1 MLDRSGRRGGGAGGV
16 GRWIPAATMML
27 LSLLSYV
34 DRNVLAQLSPVILRE
49 THLSVQDYG
58 FVISAFSLAYCV
70 GNPVWGR
77 LIDRYGVRAGA
88 AAAAIV
94 WTVASASHALAA
106 GLAGFALARV
116 VLGFGEGATFP
127 AGLRTAT
134 QTLDPERRAR
144 GLALAYS
151 GGSLGAVVT
160 PLIVTPVALRWGWRA
175 AFMCTGVLGAA
186 WLLCWAVVSRRPEL
200 RAAAETGDDAPPS
213 WRDRSLWGFAAAYA
227 LGGLPLGFVL
237 YYAPVHLGRGLGYDQ
252 ATLGHVLWV
261 PPLGWEVGYFFW
273 GWVLDRSRGPERFAR
288 ILRVLA
294 FLGLPFAA
302 TPMARSLPVL
312 LALMFSAM
320 FVSAGF
326 VIVSLGEV
334 TDRHPTRHGG
344 YLAGIGA
351 GAWAAL
357 MAPTMPAF
365 GRLFDRGLYGA
376 AYGAAAVCPM
386 LGWLA
391 WTALGSQRRSSVL

>member
-1 MLDRSGRRGGGAGGV
+1 MLDRSERQGGAAGAV

-34 DRNVLAQLSPVILRE
+34 DRNVLAQLSPMILRE

-77 LIDRYGVRAGA
+77 LIDRYGVRVGA

-94 WTVASASHALAA
+94 WTVASASHALAT

-160 PLIVTPVALRWGWRA
+160 PLIVTPVALRWGWRG
-175 AFMCTGVLGAA
+175 AFLCTGVLGAV
-186 WLLCWAVVSRRPEL
+186 WLLSWAVVSRRPEL
-200 RAAAETGDDAPPS
+200 RAQAGTDDDTPPS

-302 TPMARSLPVL
+302 TPMVRSLPLL
-312 LALMFSAM
+312 LALMFGAM

-391 WTALGSQRRSSVL
+391 WTALGSQRGHRVL

>member
-1 MLDRSGRRGGGAGGV
+1 
-16 GRWIPAATMML
+16 MML

-34 DRNVLAQLSPVILRE
+34 DRNVLAQLAPTILRE

-58 FVISAFSLAYCV
+58 FVISAFSIAYCV

-77 LIDRYGVRAGA
+77 VIDRYGVRAGA
-88 AAAAIV
+88 AAAALV
-94 WTVASASHALAA
+94 WTCASTSHAFAA
-106 GLAGFALARV
+106 GLAGFAVARV

-160 PLIVTPVALRWGWRA
+160 PLIVTPVALRWGWRG
-175 AFMCTGVLGAA
+175 AFLCTGLLGAA
-186 WLLCWAVVSRRPEL
+186 WLAMWALVSRRPEL
-200 RAAAETGDDAPPS
+200 GAVSGGGDDAPPS

-237 YYAPVHLGRGLGYDQ
+237 YYAPVHLGRVLGYGQ

-273 GWVLDRSRGPERFAR
+273 GWVLDRSRGPARFAR
-288 ILRVLA
+288 LLRLLA
-294 FLGLPFAA
+294 LLGLPFAL
-302 TPMARSLPVL
+302 TPFTRSLPL
-312 LALMFSAM
+312 LLSLMFGAM

-326 VIVSLGEV
+326 VIVSLGDV
-334 TDRHPTRHGG
+334 THRHPTRHGG

-351 GAWAAL
+351 GSWAAL
-357 MAPTMPAF
+357 MVPAMPLA
-365 GRLFDRGLYGA
+365 GRLFDKGHYEV
-376 AYGAAAVCPM
+376 AYMAAALCPL

-391 WTALGSQRRSSVL
+391 WAALAGGRHSQGRAAVLS